1 MAEVLIIA
9 ASESLMSRLV
19 SIASDGIYLVGSVK
33 DEMLKLQGTLLGIQT
48 VLSDAE
54 KQQVEKDAV
63 KIWLRELKDII
74 YEAEDILDE
83 FAYETVRRK
92 MLIQG
97 RKRNRV
103 KNFFSP
109 SNTLAFRVKM
119 ARKVKDLN
127 QMLDKVAKEK
137 DMFCFDVSTQRNT
150 TSKDNVIRIRGTSSL
165 VGDSSLIGRE
175 NDKSKIID
183 VLTNISNSEQ
193 IYRILLIVGMGGI
206 GKTKLVQSVYGDN
219 VVIRHFEKR
228 LWVCI
233 SQNSNLKQIFGKLL
247 ESITGTK
254 KDISNLDV
262 MVNSLKENLQNKRY
276 LIVLEEMWNNKHNEW
291 DDMLKTLL
299 PIGAHGSKVIVTTP
313 SNEVTLKTRS
323 VYRYSLER
331 LSNEECWTLFQ
342 KIAFGSGGVE
352 KTEKLI
358 KIGKNI
364 AKKCG
369 GLPLATKL
377 LGGMMYSKRGEN
389 EWLSVENNVI
399 WNHPEGE
406 EKIIKILKLRYDH
419 LEPHLKQCFAHCSLF
434 PKDHIFKR
442 KKVIQQWMA
451 EGFLS
456 PGKESAEMEKI
467 GNEYFN
473 TLLRYSFFQDEQK
486 NELGGIKSC
495 KMHDLVHDLAQ
506 SVARTECSMINLN
519 KKPEEEINGLR
530 RVSLVFENEFSFV
543 AMELSKVKKLRTFI
557 STTPEFIDN
566 TYAMQIFMNFSHIRV
581 LDLSCNAITELPPSI
596 AKLKHL
602 RYLNLSNSRLSK
614 LPNSITTLY
623 HLQSLILKNCFEL
636 KDLPRGMKKLI
647 NLRHL
652 IICKSQANAWIP
664 PMPREVRN
672 LSCLRYLPVFVV
684 GKDSGFR
691 IEELRDLN
699 LLGGKLQIHNLE
711 NVRDGND
718 AQGACLKDKQHI
730 VRLELYWT
738 ENETCNDVV
747 RDDFDVLEGL
757 QPHPNL
763 RRLGIHYYVGSKFPT
778 WMMRQD
784 NVLPNLVFVVLLN
797 CSKCEYL
804 PSLGSLPFLKVLKIV
819 GLVSVQTIGSEFYG
833 SNNGEVSSFRSLEEL
848 SLIGMPNLLEW
859 SDHMSSPSSASS
871 SFPSSFPRLERL
883 EIKACHKL
891 TIMPNRFPFLKVLK
905 LEHCN
910 GEPVSSLVDSNLTSL
925 TSVDIAF
932 CKELVFLPRGL
943 LRGNN
948 MLQSLEVSNC
958 EMFQGFNPDQELD
971 EEGQSRLLPNNSL
984 DSLSLF
990 NCPALVSW
998 PDLRG
1003 FNSLWVLGINVCKRQ
1018 KSIPNGIEHL
1028 PKLVIL
1034 GIGGFSEELESSP
1047 FPAFNNEEGTLQRH
1061 YFPSLRTLYIYGWSK
1076 LKCLPD
1082 QIQYLTSLQYLLI
1095 YNFDSL
1101 EALPEWLGNLASL
1114 RYLSIWKCEN
1124 LKYMPS
1130 AEQMQRLT
1138 SLQQLEIHFCPL
1150 LVDRCI
1156 EGGEE
1161 YSKISHIPNVTYF

>member
-1 MAEVLIIA
+1 
-9 ASESLMSRLV
+9 
-19 SIASDGIYLVGSVK
+19 
-33 DEMLKLQGTLLGIQT
+33 
-48 VLSDAE
+48 
-54 KQQVEKDAV
+54 
-63 KIWLRELKDII
+63 
-74 YEAEDILDE
+74 
-83 FAYETVRRK
+83 
-92 MLIQG
+92 
-97 RKRNRV
+97 
-103 KNFFSP
+103 
-109 SNTLAFRVKM
+109 
-119 ARKVKDLN
+119 
-127 QMLDKVAKEK
+127 
-137 DMFCFDVSTQRNT
+137 
-150 TSKDNVIRIRGTSSL
+150 
-165 VGDSSLIGRE
+165 
-175 NDKSKIID
+175 
-183 VLTNISNSEQ
+183 
-193 IYRILLIVGMGGI
+193 
-206 GKTKLVQSVYGDN
+206 
-219 VVIRHFEKR
+219 
-228 LWVCI
+228 
-233 SQNSNLKQIFGKLL
+233 
-247 ESITGTK
+247 
-254 KDISNLDV
+254 

-323 VYRYSLER
+323 
-331 LSNEECWTLFQ
+331 
-342 KIAFGSGGVE
+342 
-352 KTEKLI
+352 
-358 KIGKNI
+358 
-364 AKKCG
+364 
-369 GLPLATKL
+369 
-377 LGGMMYSKRGEN
+377 
-389 EWLSVENNVI
+389 
-399 WNHPEGE
+399 
-406 EKIIKILKLRYDH
+406 
-419 LEPHLKQCFAHCSLF
+419 
-434 PKDHIFKR
+434 
-442 KKVIQQWMA
+442 
-451 EGFLS
+451 
-456 PGKESAEMEKI
+456 
-467 GNEYFN
+467 
-473 TLLRYSFFQDEQK
+473 
-486 NELGGIKSC
+486 
-495 KMHDLVHDLAQ
+495 
-506 SVARTECSMINLN
+506 
-519 KKPEEEINGLR
+519 
-530 RVSLVFENEFSFV
+530 FSFV

-664 PMPREVRN
+664 PMPR
-672 LSCLRYLPVFVV
+672 
-684 GKDSGFR
+684 
-691 IEELRDLN
+691 
-699 LLGGKLQIHNLE
+699 
-711 NVRDGND
+711 
-718 AQGACLKDKQHI
+718 
-730 VRLELYWT
+730 
-738 ENETCNDVV
+738 
-747 RDDFDVLEGL
+747 
-757 QPHPNL
+757 
-763 RRLGIHYYVGSKFPT
+763 
-778 WMMRQD
+778 
-784 NVLPNLVFVVLLN
+784 
-797 CSKCEYL
+797 
-804 PSLGSLPFLKVLKIV
+804 
-819 GLVSVQTIGSEFYG
+819 
-833 SNNGEVSSFRSLEEL
+833 EVSSFRSLEEL

-1161 YSKISHIPNVTYF
+1161 YSKISHIPNQEPFLAMGNPTLR

>member
-9 ASESLMSRLV
+9 ASESLMNRLV
-19 SIASDGIYLVGSVK
+19 SITSDGIYLVGSVK
-33 DEMLKLQGTLLGIQT
+33 DEMLKLQGTLLGIQG

-54 KQQVEKDAV
+54 KKQVEKDAV

-74 YEAEDILDE
+74 YEAEDILDG
-83 FAYETVRRK
+83 FAYETVRRR
-92 MLIQG
+92 MLIQ
-97 RKRNRV
+97 
-103 KNFFSP
+103 
-109 SNTLAFRVKM
+109 
-119 ARKVKDLN
+119 
-127 QMLDKVAKEK
+127 VAKEK
-137 DMFCFDVSTQRNT
+137 DMFCFDVSTRRNT
-150 TSKDNVIRIRGTSSL
+150 TSNDNVIRIGGTSSL
-165 VGDSSLIGRE
+165 VGDSNLIGRE

-233 SQNSNLKQIFGKLL
+233 SQNSNLKQIFGQLL

-299 PIGAHGSKVIVTTP
+299 PIGAHGSKVIVTTR
-313 SNEVTLKTRS
+313 SNEVALVTRS
-323 VYRYSLER
+323 VYRYSFNR
-331 LSNEECWTLFQ
+331 LSDQECWRLFE

-389 EWLSVENNVI
+389 EWLSVENNNI

-442 KKVIQQWMA
+442 KKVIQLWMA
-451 EGFLS
+451 EGFLLS
-456 PGKESAEMEKI
+456 PSKESAEMEKI

-486 NELGGIKSC
+486 NELGGVKSC

-519 KKPEEEINGLR
+519 KIPEVEINSLR
-530 RVSLVFENEFSFV
+530 RVSLFFEDEFSFV

-557 STTPEFIDN
+557 STTPEFIDH

-581 LDLSCNAITELPPSI
+581 LDMSCNAITELPPSI

-699 LLGGKLQIHNLE
+699 LLAGKLQIHNLE

-718 AQGACLKDKQHI
+718 AHGACLKDKQHI
-730 VRLELYWT
+730 VRLDLYWI
-738 ENETCNDVV
+738 ENETLSAN
-747 RDDFDVLEGL
+747 
-757 QPHPNL
+757 
-763 RRLGIHYYVGSKFPT
+763 I
-778 WMMRQD
+778 
-784 NVLPNLVFVVLLN
+784 
-797 CSKCEYL
+797 

-819 GLVSVQTIGSEFYG
+819 GLVGVQTIGSEFYG
-833 SNNGEVSSFRSLEEL
+833 NNKGKASSFPSLEKL

-859 SDHMSSPSSASS
+859 SDHISSSPSSTS
-871 SFPSSFPRLERL
+871 SFPSCFPRLERL

-891 TIMPNRFPFLKVLK
+891 TVMPNRFASLKVLK

-910 GEPVSSLVDSNLTSL
+910 GEPVSSLVESNLTSL
-925 TSVDIAF
+925 MSVDIAF

-958 EMFQGFNPDQELD
+958 EMFQGFIPDQEL
-971 EEGQSRLLPNNSL
+971 EEEDDKEQRHVLKISTSRFIWAYRLL
-984 DSLSLF
+984 
-990 NCPALVSW
+990 
-998 PDLRG
+998 
-1003 FNSLWVLGINVCKRQ
+1003 
-1018 KSIPNGIEHL
+1018 
-1028 PKLVIL
+1028 
-1034 GIGGFSEELESSP
+1034 
-1047 FPAFNNEEGTLQRH
+1047 
-1061 YFPSLRTLYIYGWSK
+1061 
-1076 LKCLPD
+1076 
-1082 QIQYLTSLQYLLI
+1082 
-1095 YNFDSL
+1095 
-1101 EALPEWLGNLASL
+1101 
-1114 RYLSIWKCEN
+1114 
-1124 LKYMPS
+1124 
-1130 AEQMQRLT
+1130 
-1138 SLQQLEIHFCPL
+1138 
-1150 LVDRCI
+1150 
-1156 EGGEE
+1156 
-1161 YSKISHIPNVTYF
+1161 HIPSKKGQGVSKFAETTNLPSIKY